1 MNYDRLQEGSF
12 TKTRTYWMLTHGQ
25 KRRLNFTEQWIFP
38 YPTNDA
44 ADNPALGG
52 QEKVETTPPD
62 SCQRSKDKS
71 AAFLSV
77 GNTYWNAYFRYIHI
91 FNQIQML
98 KPKRKEYMKLSAW
111 KLATTQLTSLS
122 FFEKHSNL

>member
-1 MNYDRLQEGSF
+1 MIDFEKAVLQRREPTEYSL
-12 TKTRTYWMLTHGQ
+12 MD
-25 KRRLNFTEQWIFP
+25 KR
-38 YPTNDA
+38 
-44 ADNPALGG
+44 DNWTLQNSEFSSTQQMMQLIILHFSG

-77 GNTYWNAYFRYIHI
+77 GNTYWNAYFRHIHI

-98 KPKRKEYMKLSAW
+98 KPKRKEYVKSSAW